1 MLSQVCGHIF
11 ACFYRFWWGSKLYS
25 QNRLQERMID
35 IVATMQHVVAVSEKK
50 KFIILQKLF
59 IF

>member
-11 ACFYRFWWGSKLYS
+11 ACFYRFWLGSKISS
-25 QNRLQERMID
+25 QNRPQERMID
-35 IVATMQHVVAVSEKK
+35 IAATVQHVVAVSEKK
-50 KFIILQKLF
+50 FSIILQQLF